1 MDKTAFNKLLVR
13 IAFAFLALLCVVMAV
28 ATFLEL
34 YKGSDF
40 AANNIYS
47 TAWFSALWFVVAACG
62 IAYLVWRKI
71 YKRLFVGGLH
81 LALLLILLGAFLT
94 HITAKRGYI
103 HLRNGESTKAFIVN
117 ETDAET
123 SSELPFEITLSK
135 FQMVS
140 YPGTDVASD
149 YKSFLLVKKNDGKT
163 ISTAV
168 SMNNI
173 YSDSGIRL
181 YQASYDEDMKGS
193 TLAVNYDPYGTPI
206 TYTGYGLLFLFLI
219 AWLFSKNG
227 MMRKA
232 LRNQKT
238 IVATVFALMFLPQ
251 ISSAQTQIVLPK
263 RQAQEIGQLLINYEG
278 RIAPIETFADD
289 FVKKLTDGKTTYKG
303 LTSEQILTGWIF
315 FPSRWEDEDIISLK
329 SKKLQDFL
337 ELERYTSYT
346 KIAAAISY
354 RSPEEIQKVAGKKA
368 TDKLSEKLYLIYSLE
383 QGELVKM
390 FPYANQQGQVK
401 WFTYLEN
408 LPANVSKSDADL
420 IHMSMTRIYGYTL
433 MQKPQLIS
441 EVVKEISEFQKS
453 HGGNSLPSTLQLKCE
468 HLLNSFP
475 FTDWLFK
482 INLTA
487 GLLALFFLIRTDSNS
502 KKTRL
507 VFVAIS
513 TLTSLSLLGVII
525 LRTIIAGRVPLSNG
539 YETMLALAW
548 LIQIVSLIM
557 CRRLALLNSFGLIGS
572 GFMLLVASLQA
583 ADPKITPLMPVLSSP
598 LLALH
603 VSVIMMAY
611 ALLTLTF
618 LTSVSALVVRFS
630 GKIEME
636 ERLTNFVK
644 ILLPPAITTLG
655 IGIFVGA
662 IWANVSWGSYWNW
675 DSKEV
680 WSLITFIIYSWVLHE
695 GSFAKLRTA
704 KFFNAYIVIAYLTVI
719 MTYFGVNMILPGMHS
734 YSGM

>member
-13 IAFAFLALLCVVMAV
+13 AAFAFLAILCVVMAV

-40 AANNIYS
+40 AANNIYG
-47 TAWFSALWFVVAACG
+47 APWFSALWFVVAACG
-62 IAYLVWRKI
+62 AAYLAWRKT
-71 YKRLFVGGLH
+71 YKHLLVGGLH
-81 LALLLILLGAFLT
+81 FALLLILLGAFLT
-94 HITAKRGYI
+94 HLTAKQGYI
-103 HLRNGESTKAFIVN
+103 HLRNGESTKAFLVK
-117 ETDAET
+117 EKDAET

-135 FQMVS
+135 FQVVS

-149 YKSFLLVKKNDGKT
+149 YKSLLLVKKPDGKT
-163 ISTAV
+163 ISASI

-173 YSDSGIRL
+173 FNDSGIRL
-181 YQASYDEDMKGS
+181 YQASYDDDMNGS
-193 TLAVNYDPYGTPI
+193 TLSVNYDPYGTPV
-206 TYTGYGLLFLFLI
+206 TYTGYGLLFFCLI

-238 IVATVFALMFLPQ
+238 IGAAAFMLLFLPQ
-251 ISSAQTQIVLPK
+251 MSSAQTQIVLPK
-263 RQAQEIGQLLINYEG
+263 KQAQEIGRLLMNYEG

-329 SKKLQDFL
+329 SKKLQEFL

-354 RSPEEIQKVAGKKA
+354 RSPEEIQAVAGKKE
-368 TDKLSEKLYLIYSLE
+368 TEKLSEKLYLVYSLE
-383 QGELVKM
+383 QGELMKM
-390 FPYANQQGQVK
+390 FPYSNKGQVK

-408 LPANVSKSDADL
+408 LPANISKRDADL
-420 IHMSMTRIYGYTL
+420 IHMSMTRIYGYIL

-441 EVVKEISEFQKS
+441 DVVKEISAFQKS
-453 HGGNSLPSTLQLKCE
+453 HGGNSLPSAAQQKCE

-475 FTDWLFK
+475 FTSLLFK
-482 INLTA
+482 TNLTA
-487 GLLALFFLIRTDSNS
+487 GLLALLFFIRKDS

-507 VFVAIS
+507 GFVAIS
-513 TLTSLSLLGVII
+513 TLTNILLLGVII
-525 LRTIIAGRVPLSNG
+525 LRAIVAGRVPLSNG
-539 YETMLALAW
+539 YETMIVLAW
-548 LIQIVSLIM
+548 LIQIVSLIA

-572 GFMLLVASLQA
+572 GFMLLVAYLQA

-618 LTSVSALVVRFS
+618 LTSVSALAAGKFS
-630 GKIEME
+630 RKRETE

-644 ILLPPAITTLG
+644 ILLPPAMTTLG

-662 IWANVSWGSYWNW
+662 IWANVSWGSYWSW

-680 WSLITFIIYSWVLHE
+680 WSLITFIVYGWALHE

-704 KFFNAYIVIAYLTVI
+704 KFFNAYIVIAYLTVL